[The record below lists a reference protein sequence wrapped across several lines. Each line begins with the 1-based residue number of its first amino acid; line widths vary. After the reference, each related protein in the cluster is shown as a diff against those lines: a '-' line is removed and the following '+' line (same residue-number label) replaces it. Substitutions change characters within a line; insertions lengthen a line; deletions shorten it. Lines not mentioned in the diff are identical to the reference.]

1 MMTDYIIVFVTAASE
16 EEAALIGQTIVGER
30 LAACVNII
38 RSIRSIYRWQG
49 RIEDEQEVLLIIK
62 TKRTLFENLKK
73 RVKELHSYSVPEIV
87 ALPLVGGD
95 EQYLNWLG
103 ERQVMTISLKTH
115 EAFENSLVYRFYP
128 LTVSLNQ
135 VKNNSS

>member
-1 MMTDYIIVFVTAASE
+1 MTTDYIIVFVTAASE
-16 EEAALIGQTIVGER
+16 EEAARIGQTIVGER

-49 RIEDEQEVLLIIK
+49 RIEDSQEVLLIIK
-62 TKRTLFENLKK
+62 TKGLLFEDLKK
-73 RVKELHSYSVPEIV
+73 RVKELHSYSVPEII

-103 ERQVMTISLKTH
+103 EETG
-115 EAFENSLVYRFYP
+115 
-128 LTVSLNQ
+128 
-135 VKNNSS
+135 

>member
-1 MMTDYIIVFVTAASE
+1 MTDYIIVFVTAASE
-16 EEAALIGQTIVGER
+16 EEGARIGQAIVGEK

-49 RIEDEQEVLLIIK
+49 RIEDGQEILLIIK
-62 TKRTLFENLKK
+62 TKKNLFENLKK
-73 RVKELHSYSVPEIV
+73 RVKELHSYSVPEII

-103 ERQVMTISLKTH
+103 EETG
-115 EAFENSLVYRFYP
+115 
-128 LTVSLNQ
+128 
-135 VKNNSS
+135 